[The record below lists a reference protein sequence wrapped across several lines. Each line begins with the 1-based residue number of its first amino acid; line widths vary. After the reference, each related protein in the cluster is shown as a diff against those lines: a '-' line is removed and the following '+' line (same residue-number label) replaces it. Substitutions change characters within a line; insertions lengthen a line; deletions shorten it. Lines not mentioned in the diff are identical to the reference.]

1 MNRTGL
7 FVVLA
12 LAVAIGVIFAVFPD
26 LDLRITRLFFEP
38 RSRWFTLT
46 YYMFIDGHMWLLRL
60 RDATMWIVAALAL
73 APVAALI
80 LKLLRPT
87 KPMLM
92 SPRSML
98 FLLGTL
104 ALAPGVLANGLLK
117 EHWGR
122 PRPIEV
128 REFTGNE
135 TFMPWWDP
143 RGACDQN
150 CSFISGEGAGAFW
163 TLAPAAL
170 APAPVRAVAYA
181 AALAFGTAV
190 GVMRIAVGG
199 HFFTD
204 VAFAAV
210 FTFLIIWIAYALLF
224 RWRLPLP
231 PDAAIERAIERLV
244 MPLHAALGR
253 ALGLRQ
259 RSAPA
264 RENGVGA
271 HQTLPV
277 DHEKRV
283 GERKSGADLLDV
295 HVRLDPVP
303 HFGRTDKIGG

>member
-7 FVVLA
+7 LVVFA
-12 LAVAIGVIFAVFPD
+12 LAVAIGAIFAVFPD

-38 RSRWFTLT
+38 GDRWFVLT
-46 YYMFIDGHMWLLRL
+46 YYMFVDGHMWLLRL

-87 KPMLM
+87 KPMVM
-92 SPRSML
+92 SPRSVL

-104 ALAPGVLANGLLK
+104 ALAPGVLANGVLK

-128 REFTGNE
+128 REFNGSE
-135 TFMPWWDP
+135 AFVPWWDP
-143 RGACDQN
+143 RGTCDQN

-170 APAPVRAVAYA
+170 APPPVRAVAYA
-181 AALAFGTAV
+181 AAIAFGVAV

-204 VAFAAV
+204 IAFAGV
-210 FTFLIIWIAYALLF
+210 FTFLIIWVAYALLF

-231 PDAAIERAIERLV
+231 SDAVIERAIERLA
-244 MPLHAALGR
+244 MLLHAAVGAALGR
-253 ALGLRQ
+253 MGSAARRRAQ
-259 RSAPA
+259 RSEP
-264 RENGVGA
+264 
-271 HQTLPV
+271 
-277 DHEKRV
+277 
-283 GERKSGADLLDV
+283 
-295 HVRLDPVP
+295 
-303 HFGRTDKIGG
+303 